1 MIQITPHMRI
11 LVAVEA
17 VDFRSG
23 IDRLA
28 QLCREVIG
36 SDPFS
41 GHVFVFRNRRKTSIR
56 IFSYDGQG
64 FWLCTKRLSK
74 GRFRWWPEN
83 GHAGA
88 SRLDAH
94 ELQLLIWNGNPLGA
108 QVAPSWKKI
117 LV

>member
-11 LVAVEA
+11 LVAIDA

-23 IDRLA
+23 IDKLA

-56 IFSYDGQG
+56 IFTYDGQG

-74 GRFRWWPEN
+74 GRFRWWPEDS
-83 GHAGA
+83 HAGA

-94 ELQLLIWNGNPLGA
+94 ELQLLIWSGNPLGA